1 MKLITGLIGS
11 VFIGYILTSVVLTQL
26 AQREID
32 NVYRCVQK
40 VAASTDRKLLE
51 HRDIGRFIQLNDAGA
66 QSIFFWGDNHHKSMQ
81 TTTGVYELMTQ
92 ELEIPKNAMLTLN
105 RYKYTHVDS
114 CLYDYMAQY
123 DIPIKDDTNQAS
135 FICYKQ
141 DNEENCLMS
150 SSK

>member
-1 MKLITGLIGS
+1 MKLITGVIGS
-11 VFIGYILTSVVLTQL
+11 IFVGYILISVVMNRFIQNK
-26 AQREID
+26 IN

-40 VAASTDRKLLE
+40 ATASADRKLLE

-66 QSIFFWGDNHHKSMQ
+66 QSVFFWGDNHHKSMQ

-92 ELEIPKNAMLTLN
+92 ELEIPKNVMLTLN
-105 RYKYTHVDS
+105 RYEYAHVDA

-123 DIPIKDDTNQAS
+123 DIPIKDDINQAS

-141 DNEENCLMS
+141 NNEETCLMS